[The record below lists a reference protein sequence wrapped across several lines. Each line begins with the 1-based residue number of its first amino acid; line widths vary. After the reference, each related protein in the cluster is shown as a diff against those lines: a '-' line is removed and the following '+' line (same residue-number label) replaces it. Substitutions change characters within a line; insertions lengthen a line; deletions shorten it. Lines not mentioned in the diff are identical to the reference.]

1 MDKENPEINNPDN
14 SNEIPSHWGR
24 GFVVLVLAFIGI
36 FILYIY
42 LRRKRQNRANQY
54 MGVEATLPLYD
65 PLHPFSSDDD
75 FELNAYDF
83 EGNIPSG
90 IGDLKLHSL
99 EDRQTDENLNEN
111 ADDILK
117 WAEENV

>member
-1 MDKENPEINNPDN
+1 MDGTSDNNLPDN

-24 GFVVLVLAFIGI
+24 GFVVLLLAFIGI
-36 FILYIY
+36 FVLYIY
-42 LRRKRQNRANQY
+42 LRRRRQNRSNPY
-54 MGVEATLPLYD
+54 MGEATIPLYD

-99 EDRQTDENLNEN
+99 EDRQTDEELNEDN
-111 ADDILK
+111 AEDILK